1 MSSVMNAVISNT
13 RPSKRRQQQRAAE
26 TREAL
31 LNVATEA
38 FATQTYEGVSIRALE
53 AEAGVQRG
61 AAAYHFEDKEG
72 LWKAAVDRILAVLQ
86 ARVEPLAPVLND
98 LDEDARLRAVI
109 TAFVRFSAEA
119 PELNRLI
126 IQEGRTDSWRLD
138 YLISTFHRNRLE
150 WLQDFVGI
158 VQDPHYYYMTV
169 GAATLVFNAEH
180 ECRELFGVN
189 PMADD
194 FIREHASRVAD
205 MAVYL
210 RNQEEAQAS

>member
-1 MSSVMNAVISNT
+1 MSSDMNTNISET
-13 RPSKRRQQQRAAE
+13 SPPKRRQQKRAAE

-31 LNVATEA
+31 LDVATEA
-38 FATQTYEGVSIRALE
+38 FATHTYDGVSVRALE
-53 AEAGVQRG
+53 ADAGVQRG
-61 AAAYHFEDKEG
+61 AAAYHFTDKEG

-86 ARVEPLAPVLND
+86 ARVEPLAPVLGD
-98 LDEDARLRAVI
+98 LDEDGRLRAVI

-210 RNQEEAQAS
+210 RNQEEA

>member
-1 MSSVMNAVISNT
+1 MSSGMNAVISKT
-13 RPSKRRQQQRAAE
+13 RPGKRRQQQRAAE
-26 TREAL
+26 TRKAL
-31 LNVATEA
+31 LDVATEA
-38 FATQTYEGVSIRALE
+38 FATHTYDGVSIRALE
-53 AEAGVQRG
+53 VEAGVQRG
-61 AAAYHFEDKEG
+61 AAAYHFTDKEG

-98 LDEDARLRAVI
+98 LDEDGRLRAVI

-119 PELNRLI
+119 PELNRLV

-138 YLISTFHRNRLE
+138 YLISTFHHNRLE

-158 VQDPHYYYMTV
+158 VKDPHFYYMTV

-189 PMADD
+189 PMADN

-210 RNQEEAQAS
+210 RNQEEV